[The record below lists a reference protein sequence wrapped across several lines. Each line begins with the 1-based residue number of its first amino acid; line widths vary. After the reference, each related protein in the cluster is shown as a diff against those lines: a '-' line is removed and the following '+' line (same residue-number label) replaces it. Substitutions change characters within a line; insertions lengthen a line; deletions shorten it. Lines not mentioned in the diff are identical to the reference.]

1 MHPGVHPE
9 LIRVMS
15 KEDARKWNKRY
26 RENARPSY
34 TQPRKYLLEVL
45 DKLPSHGL
53 TLDAA
58 MGLGG
63 NAGVLMEKGLR
74 VIGVDISHVGVRR
87 AKERLP
93 NLIALVADLS
103 HFYFPPN
110 TFDVILNFYFLD
122 RDLWPRYA
130 DSLQPGGFLVVETM
144 TRPTQAYRP
153 DIDSRYLLEP
163 GELRGSI
170 ASLGLDILHYRES
183 WTQGRS
189 GTPRAVAS
197 LLARSPGIESKGHGR
212 V

>member
-1 MHPGVHPE
+1 
-9 LIRVMS
+9 MS
-15 KEDARKWNKRY
+15 QEDARKWNQRY

-34 TQPRKYLLEVL
+34 TQPRKYLMEIL
-45 DKLPSHGL
+45 DELPSQGL
-53 TLDAA
+53 ALDAA

-74 VIGVDISHVGVRR
+74 VIGVDISEVGVRR
-87 AKERLP
+87 AKDRLP

-103 HFYFPPN
+103 YFYFPPKA
-110 TFDVILNFYFLD
+110 FDVILNFYFLE

-130 DSLQPGGFLVVETM
+130 DSLQPGGILVIETM

-153 DIDSRYLLEP
+153 DIDSRYLLDP
-163 GELRGSI
+163 GELRSSI

-183 WTQGRS
+183 WTKGRS

-197 LLARSPGIESKGHGR
+197 LLARSPQVNS
-212 V
+212 